1 VRIRVHA
8 LLMLALPAVVG
19 AGDAPPDLRPG
30 ASFQDCAD
38 CPEMVVIPPG
48 RYTMGFDGGEPQRY
62 EGPVR
67 DIAIGYAFA
76 AARHEVTNAQYA
88 AFVAATGY
96 PGTPGG
102 CSAWNGAQR
111 TLTRDPA
118 TSWRD
123 PGYGRPPRDDEPVAC
138 VSWNDAKAYVTWLAQ
153 RTGQRYRLLSE
164 AEWEHVA
171 RAGSGTTTAFAWG
184 DDPEQ
189 ACRHANVYD
198 ASAARPDIP
207 WPPTACSDGFA
218 GVAPVGRLAP
228 NAFGLHDVTG
238 NVWEWV
244 EDCYAMPHPADAPR
258 DGRAQLAVG
267 CDRRAVKGGGW
278 RTDVKRQRPTFRGR
292 DPAVFLSQIFGF
304 RVARDLGAATAATAA
319 TAAGA
324 AP

>member
-111 TLTRDPA
+111 TLTTSRSPA
-118 TSWRD
+118 S
-123 PGYGRPPRDDEPVAC
+123 A
-138 VSWNDAKAYVTWLAQ
+138 
-153 RTGQRYRLLSE
+153 
-164 AEWEHVA
+164 
-171 RAGSGTTTAFAWG
+171 GTT
-184 DDPEQ
+184 
-189 ACRHANVYD
+189 R
-198 ASAARPDIP
+198 
-207 WPPTACSDGFA
+207 
-218 GVAPVGRLAP
+218 
-228 NAFGLHDVTG
+228 
-238 NVWEWV
+238 
-244 EDCYAMPHPADAPR
+244 
-258 DGRAQLAVG
+258 
-267 CDRRAVKGGGW
+267 
-278 RTDVKRQRPTFRGR
+278 RPT
-292 DPAVFLSQIFGF
+292 
-304 RVARDLGAATAATAA
+304 
-319 TAAGA
+319 
-324 AP
+324 